1 MSPQKFE
8 NEDNWNFWAYLK
20 PHKNCQ
26 WQRKKDYI
34 TFNSINFEDVST
46 LHEGI
51 PLQVKCRNQ
60 CKFWLA
66 CSETKCS
73 KNVLDIA
80 SIIKVKVIFI
90 VVWGVVIC
98 LLILPAV
105 LPNWLSVLKSKWG
118 LGFQGVHAP
127 GLYNIL
133 KMNNLPD

>member
-20 PHKNCQ
+20 PHIKILVTRRRIILPLIVLILKMFQ
-26 WQRKKDYI
+26 HYMR
-34 TFNSINFEDVST
+34 
-46 LHEGI
+46 EGI

-73 KNVLDIA
+73 KNVLNIA

-90 VVWGVVIC
+90 VAWGVVIC

-118 LGFQGVHAP
+118 LGFQAFMLLGSTTF
-127 GLYNIL
+127 
-133 KMNNLPD
+133 